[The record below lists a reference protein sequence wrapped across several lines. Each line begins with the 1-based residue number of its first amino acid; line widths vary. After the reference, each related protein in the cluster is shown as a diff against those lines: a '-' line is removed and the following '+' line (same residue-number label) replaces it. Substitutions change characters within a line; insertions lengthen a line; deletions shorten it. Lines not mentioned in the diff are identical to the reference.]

1 MPKGYKFCLLK
12 NEFGDVKGT
21 LPVPCIRYFYRR
33 TSQLSMLNVYVLS
46 ALLLISIVDSQI
58 AKLKNIDVQE
68 MTNGCLCCVLVGQ
81 MKEGLL
87 ELKAKYNPDR
97 IIIETSGSA
106 FPGKYYHPL
115 AKPIQSVQQGTMY

>member
-1 MPKGYKFCLLK
+1 MSCTP
-12 NEFGDVKGT
+12 
-21 LPVPCIRYFYRR
+21 
-33 TSQLSMLNVYVLS
+33 
-46 ALLLISIVDSQI
+46 LIAIVDSQI

-106 FPGKYYHPL
+106 FPGMYYHHTISTP
-115 AKPIQSVQQGTMY
+115 KGSK

>member
-12 NEFGDVKGT
+12 NEFGDVK
-21 LPVPCIRYFYRR
+21 
-33 TSQLSMLNVYVLS
+33 
-46 ALLLISIVDSQI
+46 VDSQI
-58 AKLKNIDVQE
+58 AKLANIDVQE

-87 ELKAKYNPDR
+87 ELREKYNPDR

-106 FPGKYYHPL
+106 FPGTPQLMLYPMNCNAHTL
-115 AKPIQSVQQGTMY
+115 RLLIQSND

>member
-1 MPKGYKFCLLK
+1 MFC
-12 NEFGDVKGT
+12 T
-21 LPVPCIRYFYRR
+21 PMI
-33 TSQLSMLNVYVLS
+33 T
-46 ALLLISIVDSQI
+46 IVDSQI

-87 ELKAKYNPDR
+87 ELKAKYSPDR

-106 FPGKYYHPL
+106 FPGMYYHHANSTPRESKYKKMPC
-115 AKPIQSVQQGTMY
+115 ANKAVNGIYRTHCMADPGIG